1 MTDRVAINTPAPLDE
16 PPDAPLDEL
25 RRREDAWHS
34 THRAEALWPGL
45 DSATIQ
51 AAADAL
57 GAAVAGVLRGDS
69 ARLAFAA
76 TGPDAERRARAVGVA
91 ALLTGA
97 GPLLGAWIE
106 RGELDAEPPL
116 ARVLARHLA
125 HARAR
130 ETLIRAAVMPVLARM
145 ERAGL
150 EPGVIKGFHTAHAY
164 FPEPGARPF
173 SDVDVVVAPSAIAEA
188 ERLLGEAGF
197 VALRRVGRKSYK
209 REWLPPNVQGDVWSY
224 EIWHA
229 RSGWKLD
236 LHDGL
241 NFAAVMQNVD
251 TPQVPRFTETL
262 ALDGVRLRAAD
273 ANELIA
279 LLSAHA
285 STEIYSQR
293 LVRLVE
299 LVLVVRRAS
308 ALGTLDWRAVES
320 SLAERG
326 SLRFAYPMLALSERL
341 APDTVDSALLARLS
355 SATTARARAVTRTLS
370 PTAPILDQ
378 DFSLRGRLIWASDL
392 RETLRR
398 LWLMFAPLEGASPG
412 RQLRT
417 YRHRA
422 MRLLTLDRRPR
433 SRSDDARDDG

>member
-1 MTDRVAINTPAPLDE
+1 MTDFSSARTPLDD

-25 RRREDAWHS
+25 RRRDDAWHS
-34 THRAEALWPGL
+34 THRADALWPGL
-45 DSATIQ
+45 DATIIQ
-51 AAADAL
+51 AAADAI
-57 GAAVAGVLRGDS
+57 GVAVANVLRGEPARLVFAAGADVERS
-69 ARLAFAA
+69 ARALGIA
-76 TGPDAERRARAVGVA
+76 G
-91 ALLTGA
+91 LLTGV

-106 RGELDAEPPL
+106 RGTLDAEPAF

-130 ETLIRAAVMPVLARM
+130 EERIRAGAIPVLASM

-150 EPGVIKGFHTAHAY
+150 EPGVIKGFHTAHVY

-173 SDVDVVVAPSAIAEA
+173 NDVDVVVPSRAIAEA
-188 ERLLGEAGF
+188 ERLLADAGF
-197 VALRRVGRKSYK
+197 VPQRRVGSDVYK
-209 REWLPPNVQGDVWSY
+209 REWLPPDDQGDAWSY
-224 EIWHA
+224 ELWHS
-229 RSGWKLD
+229 RSRWKLD

-241 NFAAVMQNVD
+241 NFAAVLQNVRL
-251 TPQVPRFTETL
+251 PQPPRFTETIDI
-262 ALDGVRLRAAD
+262 DGVTLRVAD
-273 ANELIA
+273 PNELIA
-279 LLSAHA
+279 LLAAHA

-299 LVLVVRRAS
+299 LTFVVRRA
-308 ALGTLDWRAVES
+308 ATLGALDWGAVES

-326 SLRFAYPMLALSERL
+326 SLRFAYPMLALTDRLAPNTVDAVVLERL
-341 APDTVDSALLARLS
+341 AA
-355 SATTARARAVTRTLS
+355 ATTPRARAITRTLS

-378 DFSLRGRLIWASDL
+378 RFTLRGRLMWASNL

-398 LWLMFAPLEGASPG
+398 LWLMVAPLEGASPS

-422 MRLLTLDRRPR
+422 MRLLALDRPPR
-433 SRSDDARDDG
+433 ARDDATRDG

>member
-1 MTDRVAINTPAPLDE
+1 MTDPAATSAPLDE

-45 DSATIQ
+45 DGPVIQ
-51 AAADAL
+51 AAADAI
-57 GAAVAGVLRGDS
+57 GAAVAGVLRGEPT
-69 ARLAFAA
+69 RFAFAA
-76 TGPDAERRARAVGVA
+76 TGQDPERRARALGVA
-91 ALLTGA
+91 ALLTGV

-106 RGELDAEPPL
+106 RGGLDAEPPL

-130 ETLIRAAVMPVLARM
+130 EMRIRTGVMPVLARM
-145 ERAGL
+145 QRAGL

-173 SDVDVVVAPSAIAEA
+173 SDVDVVVPPAAIAEA
-188 ERLLGEAGF
+188 EHLLGEAGF
-197 VALRRVGRKSYK
+197 VALRRVGTTSYK
-209 REWLPPNVQGDVWSY
+209 REWLPPGESSDVWSY
-224 EIWHA
+224 ELWHA
-229 RSGWKLD
+229 RGGWKLD

-241 NFAAVMQNVD
+241 NFAVVMQNVR
-251 TPQVPRFTETL
+251 TPQAPRFTETL
-262 ALDGVRLRAAD
+262 TLDGVTLRVAD

-279 LLSAHA
+279 LLAAHA

-326 SLRFAYPMLALSERL
+326 SLRFAYPMLALTERL
-341 APDTVDSALLARLS
+341 APGTVDAALLARLS
-355 SATTARARAVTRTLS
+355 NATTARARAVTSALS

-398 LWLMFAPLEGASPG
+398 LWLMVAPLEGASPG

-422 MRLLTLDRRPR
+422 MRLLTLDRRRR
-433 SRSDDARDDG
+433 SGSDSTRDG

>member
-1 MTDRVAINTPAPLDE
+1 MTELPSPPAPLDD

-25 RRREDAWHS
+25 RRRDDAWHS

-45 DSATIQ
+45 DATVIQ
-51 AAADAL
+51 AAADAI
-57 GAAVAGVLRGDS
+57 GVAVASVLRGEPT
-69 ARLAFAA
+69 RLALAA
-76 TGPDAERRARAVGVA
+76 DPDAERSARGLGVA
-91 ALLTGA
+91 GLLTGV
-97 GPLLGAWIE
+97 GPLLGTWIE
-106 RGELDAEPPL
+106 RGALDTEPL
-116 ARVLARHLA
+116 FARVLARHLA

-130 ETLIRAAVMPVLARM
+130 ETRIRDAAIPVLASM

-173 SDVDVVVAPSAIAEA
+173 NDVDVVVPPRAIAEA
-188 ERLLGEAGF
+188 ERVLRDAGF
-197 VALRRVGRKSYK
+197 VPERRVGTDVYK
-209 REWLPPNVQGDVWSY
+209 REWLPPGDEGDVWSY
-224 EIWHA
+224 ELWHA
-229 RSGWKLD
+229 RSRWKLD

-241 NFAAVMQNVD
+241 NFAAVMQNVR
-251 TPQVPRFTETL
+251 TLQVPRFTDTIRI
-262 ALDGVRLRAAD
+262 DGVTLRVAD
-273 ANELIA
+273 PNELIA
-279 LLSAHA
+279 LLAAHA

-308 ALGTLDWRAVES
+308 ALGTLDWGAVES

-326 SLRFAYPMLALSERL
+326 SLRFAYPMLALAERL
-341 APDTVDSALLARLS
+341 APRTVDAALLGRLS
-355 SATTARARAVTRTLS
+355 AGTTARARAITRTLS

-378 DFSLRGRLIWASDL
+378 HFTLRGRLIWASDL
-392 RETLRR
+392 RETIRR
-398 LWLMFAPLEGASPG
+398 LWLMVAPLDGASPR

-422 MRLLTLDRRPR
+422 MRLLALDRPPR
-433 SRSDDARDDG
+433 SRSDSTRDD